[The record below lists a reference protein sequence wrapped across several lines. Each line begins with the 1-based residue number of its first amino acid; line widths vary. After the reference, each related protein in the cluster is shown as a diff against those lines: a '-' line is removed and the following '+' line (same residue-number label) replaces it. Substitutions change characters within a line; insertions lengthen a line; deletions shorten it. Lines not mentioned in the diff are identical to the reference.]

1 MEIILTVVAL
11 FLAWFLGALYGWH
24 AHTRMVERNIR
35 HFIHAMHE
43 DLNQSM
49 IKIKIERH
57 NDMMY
62 VYDLET
68 NQFMAQGKTEKELTE
83 QLRTKFPGKGFAASN
98 EDIKESGLRNESI

>member
-1 MEIILTVVAL
+1 MEILLTVLAL
-11 FLAWFLGALYGWH
+11 FGAWLFGALYGWQ
-24 AHTRMVERNIR
+24 AHSRMVERNIR

-43 DLNQSM
+43 DITSNF

-57 NDMMY
+57 NDMLY

-68 NQFMAQGKTEKELTE
+68 NQFMAQGKNEQELTN
-83 QLRTKFPGKGFAASN
+83 QLREKFPGKGFAASN

>member
-1 MEIILTVVAL
+1 
-11 FLAWFLGALYGWH
+11 
-24 AHTRMVERNIR
+24 
-35 HFIHAMHE
+35 
-43 DLNQSM
+43 
-49 IKIKIERH
+49 
-57 NDMMY
+57 MMY